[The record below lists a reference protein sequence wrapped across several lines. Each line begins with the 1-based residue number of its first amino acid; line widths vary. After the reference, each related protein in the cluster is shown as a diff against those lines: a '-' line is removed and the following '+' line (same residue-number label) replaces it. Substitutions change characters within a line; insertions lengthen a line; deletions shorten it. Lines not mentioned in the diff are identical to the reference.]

1 MADVREQ
8 SPCAFL
14 PTKLYCQIREHEALT
29 QSTKYRSTLS
39 DNNCTLNACSVYLF
53 TIFLSINQLIY
64 LSFVCMYSV
73 RVCINTTSIVVANYS
88 LCA

>member
-39 DNNCTLNACSVYLF
+39 DNNCTLNVL
-53 TIFLSINQLIY
+53 
-64 LSFVCMYSV
+64 
-73 RVCINTTSIVVANYS
+73 
-88 LCA
+88 